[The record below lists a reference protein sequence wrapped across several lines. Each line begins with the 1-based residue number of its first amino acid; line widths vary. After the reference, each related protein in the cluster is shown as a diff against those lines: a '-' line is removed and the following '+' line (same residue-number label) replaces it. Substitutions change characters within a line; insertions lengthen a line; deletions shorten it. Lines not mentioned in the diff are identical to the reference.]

1 MTKFKML
8 IVAAVGV
15 AMAGSAAV
23 TGASAETTFQAH
35 HPRRVEVNHRLSVE
49 NLRIHKERREG
60 LIGPRKAARLHA
72 QVREIRKHE
81 RIDARFDRSHLTRH
95 EDRALNHQENRVD
108 RELSR

>member
-1 MTKFKML
+1 MTKFKLL
-8 IVAAVGV
+8 IVAAVGM

-35 HPRRVEVNHRLSVE
+35 HPRRVEVNRRLAVE

-60 LIGPRKAARLHA
+60 LIGGRKAARLHA
-72 QVREIRKHE
+72 QVRGIRHHE

-95 EDRALNHQENRVD
+95 EDRTLNHQENRVD